1 MLKTMLNNL
10 AETVILFRIP
20 GLIESKINRKKMY
33 LYEIQLYYSSM
44 NLFTQFIKV
53 LISFYHTINHCLY
66 TDINKYFFE

>member
-20 GLIESKINRKKMY
+20 GLIESKIKSEKNMY

-44 NLFTQFIKV
+44 NLFTQFIKL
-53 LISFYHTINHCLY
+53 LILSTIL
-66 TDINKYFFE
+66 